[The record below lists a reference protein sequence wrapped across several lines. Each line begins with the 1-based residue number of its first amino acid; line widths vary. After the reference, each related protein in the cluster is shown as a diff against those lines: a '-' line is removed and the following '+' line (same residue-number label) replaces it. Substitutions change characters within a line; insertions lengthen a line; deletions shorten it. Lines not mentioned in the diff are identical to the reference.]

1 MTCPDVNTINPA
13 IYRVDSFGLSNPK
26 EDDFIVNT
34 FAVSWEV
41 GKTQRQ
47 SAVSIVAKPLMYMD
61 EIIPGA
67 GSEPSF

>member
-1 MTCPDVNTINPA
+1 MC
-13 IYRVDSFGLSNPK
+13 RVDSFGLFDPK
-26 EDDFIVNT
+26 VDDFIVNT

>member
-1 MTCPDVNTINPA
+1 MNIINPV
-13 IYRVDSFGLSNPK
+13 IYRVDSFGLLNPK
-26 EDDFIVNT
+26 ADDFKVHT

-41 GKTQRQ
+41 GKTQTL
-47 SAVSIVAKPLMYMD
+47 SAVSIAAKPLMYMD